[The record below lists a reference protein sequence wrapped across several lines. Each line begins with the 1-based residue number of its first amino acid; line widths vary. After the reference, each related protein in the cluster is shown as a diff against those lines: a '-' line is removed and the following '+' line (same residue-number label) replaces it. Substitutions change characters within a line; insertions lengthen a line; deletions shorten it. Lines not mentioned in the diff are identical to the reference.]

1 MSSERNGWWPTLRP
15 SIRNR
20 LALWYGGILGG
31 VFLFLGV
38 LLYIRLSQSAHS
50 DFDRSLRI
58 TAEALARFSVEQSR
72 SAQQLTADDFLQ
84 GTDDP
89 EFFTNFFRFYTPQGD
104 LEIRSRN
111 HPKRT
116 VPLSAD
122 AFKSALRQKTTFESF
137 SYPGRD
143 QIRVIT
149 QPVVDQEKVIYVL
162 QVGGSLKHVDEIL
175 TRLRF
180 ILFLTLPTALLVA
193 LMGGWFLAHH
203 ALRPVDAMAQ
213 IAREITAGD
222 LSRRVLIHQGE
233 DELAQ
238 LAATFNTMLGRLE
251 ESIQRIRQFSA
262 DASHEL
268 RTPLTILKGE
278 AELALSEDY
287 TNEEYKALIMSS
299 LEEINRISRIVED
312 LFLLSKADLG
322 KDQLEM
328 KPVQL
333 ASLMK
338 EILSQ
343 VALLAA
349 DKEIEIFLDRNE
361 ETLISGDMDRL
372 RELLLNVIENAIRY
386 TPAKGRINISLT
398 REGAR
403 AFIQV
408 SDTGIGIA
416 EEALPK
422 IFDRFYR
429 AENARAMHPRGSG
442 LGLSICQSIVLAHRG
457 EIDVKSTL
465 GYGTTFVVRLPLFE
479 N

>member
-1 MSSERNGWWPTLRP
+1 MRP

-31 VFLFLGV
+31 VFLFLGA
-38 LLYIRLSQSAHS
+38 LLYLRLSQSAHS
-50 DFDRSLRI
+50 DFDRSLRL
-58 TAEALARFSVEQSR
+58 TAEALARLSVEQSR
-72 SAQQLTADDFLQ
+72 FTHPLTADDFLQ

-116 VPLSAD
+116 VPLSPD
-122 AFKSALRQKTTFESF
+122 AFESALRQKTTFESF

-143 QIRVIT
+143 QIRVMT
-149 QPVVDQEKVIYVL
+149 RPVVDQAKVIHVL
-162 QVGGSLKHVDEIL
+162 QVGGSLKHVDEVL

-180 ILFLTLPTALLVA
+180 ILLLTLPTALLVA
-193 LMGGWFLAHH
+193 LIGGWFLAHH

-213 IAREITAGD
+213 IARQITAGD
-222 LSRRVLIHQGE
+222 LSRRVPIHRGE
-233 DELAQ
+233 DELTQ
-238 LAATFNTMLGRLE
+238 LAATFNTMFERLE

-287 TNEEYKALIMSS
+287 TNEEYKALIVSS

-322 KDQLEM
+322 KEKPEM

-333 ASLMK
+333 ATLIK
-338 EILSQ
+338 ETLSQ
-343 VALLAA
+343 VTLLAA
-349 DKEIEIFLDRNE
+349 EKEIELLLDRNE
-361 ETLISGDMDRL
+361 EAVIAGDIDRL

-386 TPAKGRINISLT
+386 TPPKGRITLSLT
-398 REGAR
+398 RDGES

-429 AENARAMHPRGSG
+429 AENARAMHPKGSG
-442 LGLSICQSIVLAHRG
+442 LGLSICQSIVFAHQG
-457 EIDVKSTL
+457 EIDVKSL
-465 GYGTTFVVRLPLFE
+465 FNRGTTVTIRFPFLMD
-479 N
+479 